1 MILPMVSVVVP
12 VFNGEQFIGEAL
24 ASLRCEQKIA
34 VEIIVVDDGS
44 TDGSVGIVKA
54 LTEQDPRIHL
64 ITGAHRGVSSTR
76 NIGVR
81 AAAGEYITFLDCDD
95 ICPPGRIARQA
106 LKLASDNSVAVVVG
120 ETLWFEALTPEFEPV
135 PGARR
140 MRALCVTL
148 HSALFRRS
156 VFETYGLF
164 DEQLKSCEDL
174 DFFLRLSEGGARFLI
189 ETEIASLY
197 RRHPGN
203 MTRDIHLEQRET
215 LLALRRSIARRRAA
229 GRNAPLDVFF
239 TRRFAMET
247 VFSSAGAETLSPTP
261 ADPPSSNND
270 VP

>member
-1 MILPMVSVVVP
+1 MVSVVVP
-12 VFNGEQFIGEAL
+12 VFNGERFIGEAL

-64 ITGAHRGVSSTR
+64 ITGAHRGHAATR
-76 NIGVR
+76 NIGVC

-203 MTRDIHLEQRET
+203 MTNDRQLEQRGT
-215 LLALRRSIARRRAA
+215 LGALRRSIARRRAA
-229 GRNAPLDVFF
+229 GCNGPLDVLF
-239 TRRFAMET
+239 TQHLAMEVARFASE
-247 VFSSAGAETLSPTP
+247 ALSVVHEIERPL
-261 ADPPSSNND
+261 SNND
-270 VP
+270 VI

>member
-1 MILPMVSVVVP
+1 MTLPMVSVVVP
-12 VFNGEQFIGEAL
+12 VFNGERFIGEAL

-54 LTEQDPRIHL
+54 LAEQDSRIHL
-64 ITGAHRGVSSTR
+64 ITGDHRGVSATR

-81 AAAGEYITFLDCDD
+81 AATAEHITFLDCDD

-106 LKLASDNSVAVVVG
+106 LKLASDTSVAVVVG
-120 ETLWFEALTPEFEPV
+120 ETLWFEALTPELEPV
-135 PGARR
+135 PGTRR
-140 MRALCVTL
+140 MRGLCVTL

-156 VFETYGLF
+156 VFGTYGLF

-174 DFFLRLSEGGARFLI
+174 DFFLRLSEGGARLLI

-203 MTRDIHLEQRET
+203 MTRDIQLQQNT
-215 LLALRRSIARRRAA
+215 LLALRKSIARRRAT
-229 GRNAPLDVFF
+229 GRSGALDVFF

-247 VFSSAGAETLSPTP
+247 VFSSAGAETLSATP
-261 ADPPSSNND
+261 ADPPSLQQ
-270 VP
+270 

>member
-1 MILPMVSVVVP
+1 
-12 VFNGEQFIGEAL
+12 
-24 ASLRCEQKIA
+24 
-34 VEIIVVDDGS
+34 
-44 TDGSVGIVKA
+44 
-54 LTEQDPRIHL
+54 
-64 ITGAHRGVSSTR
+64 
-76 NIGVR
+76 
-81 AAAGEYITFLDCDD
+81 
-95 ICPPGRIARQA
+95 
-106 LKLASDNSVAVVVG
+106 
-120 ETLWFEALTPEFEPV
+120 
-135 PGARR
+135 

>member
-1 MILPMVSVVVP
+1 MILPTVSVIVP
-12 VFNGEQFIGEAL
+12 VFNGEQFIDEAL

-54 LTEQDPRIHL
+54 LAEQDSRIHV
-64 ITGAHRGVSSTR
+64 ITGDHRGVAATR

-95 ICPPGRIARQA
+95 ICPPGRIVRQA

-120 ETLWFEALTPEFEPV
+120 ETLWFEALTAELEPV
-135 PGARR
+135 PGTRR
-140 MRALCVTL
+140 MRGLCVTL

-164 DEQLKSCEDL
+164 DDQVLACEDL

-203 MTRDIHLEQRET
+203 MTRGIQLEQST
-215 LLALRRSIARRRAA
+215 LLALRKSIARRRAA
-229 GRNAPLDVFF
+229 GRSGPLDVFF

-247 VFSSAGAETLSPTP
+247 VFSSAGAETLSTTP
-261 ADPPSSNND
+261 ADPPSFQQ
-270 VP
+270 